1 MRHPSPA
8 TYCKSRSA
16 RPKDDLAP
24 PVIDEKIFNNRYRL
38 DRKLGEGGM
47 AIVYCGT
54 DIVLRRRVAVK
65 VLRAQYAAD
74 QEFVRRFYQEA
85 ESAAR
90 LSHPN
95 IVNTYDVGRE
105 NDTYFI
111 VMELVDGPSLAEII
125 AADGKLPEPVA
136 IDYATQIASGLAY
149 AHRVGLLH
157 RDIKPANVLVTK
169 DDVVKLSDFGIA
181 RAVSQ
186 QTMTLTKPGLVMG
199 SVYYMPPEQALGTDL
214 HEASDLYSLGIVLY
228 QMLTGKLPF
237 SGESPVSVALKH
249 VHDPVPTLDTKS
261 GVSPAL
267 AAIVNRLLQKKPENR
282 FQSASE
288 LATALREA
296 RERPS
301 VATYRISDD
310 APTMVMPNA
319 GSLPPRRSP
328 LPDRS
333 FTSIRH
339 DEEERSRRSP
349 WMIVTLV
356 ALLLLATAIGYALF
370 GRPMPDLGANIAVG
384 DYTNMTDA
392 QAQAAIVNAGLRVR
406 TVKSSSDTV
415 STNHVIRQNPEPGVR
430 VDRNA
435 LVELVISNGKPMVGL
450 QDVRSF
456 SAADAQRLL
465 QVQGFAVK
473 LVRKFDNSAKDNVI
487 DTVPKPGTQVRPN
500 SHITLVVSNGPEPVE
515 VPDFRGMSVDNARA
529 RAARLGLTLDTSQ
542 QAAVNGVPADTIAL
556 QDLAPGTKIDKDTV
570 VHATV
575 STGVQSPAGSTGTTM
590 VTVPGV
596 VNQPYQSAINEL
608 GNAGFTARVNFA
620 VQTAQNGYIV
630 GQDPPPNAQVQSNS
644 TVNVTLSVS
653 GEVPDTNGMS
663 VADATATLA
672 ADGYAI
678 ARTTYTTT
686 AGADGRVVGTDP
698 QVGTNLS
705 PGTPVTLVVNGTPP

>member
-1 MRHPSPA
+1 M
-8 TYCKSRSA
+8 
-16 RPKDDLAP
+16 
-24 PVIDEKIFNNRYRL
+24 IDEKVFNNRYRL

-54 DIVLRRRVAVK
+54 DVVLRRRVAVK

-74 QEFVRRFYQEA
+74 EEFVRRFYQEA

-237 SGESPVSVALKH
+237 GGESPVSVALKH
-249 VHDPVPTLDTKS
+249 VHDPVPSIDTKEY

-267 AAIVNRLLQKKPENR
+267 AAIVNKLLQKKPENR
-282 FQSASE
+282 FQSASD

-296 RERPS
+296 RERPA
-301 VATYRISDD
+301 VAHYRISDD
-310 APTMVMPNA
+310 APSMVPNA
-319 GSLPPRRSP
+319 RSLPPRRSP
-328 LPDRS
+328 LPDHTY
-333 FTSIRH
+333 TSISD
-339 DEEERSRRSP
+339 DEDQRSRRSP
-349 WMIVTLV
+349 WMVVTMI
-356 ALLLLATAIGYALF
+356 ALLLLATAVGYALF
-370 GRPMPDLGANIAVG
+370 GRPMPDLGANIVVG

-406 TVKSSSDTV
+406 SVKSPSDTV
-415 STNHVIRQNPEPGVR
+415 ATNHVIRQNPEPGVR

-450 QDVRSF
+450 QDVRGF
-456 SAADAQRLL
+456 TVADAQRLL

-473 LVRKFDNSAKDNVI
+473 IVRKFDNSAKDNVV
-487 DTVPKPGTQVRPN
+487 DTQPKPGTQVRPN
-500 SHITLVVSNGPEPVE
+500 SHITLTVSDGPEPIA
-515 VPDFRGMSVDNARA
+515 VPNFVGMSVDNARA
-529 RAARLGLTLDTSQ
+529 QAARLGITLDTSQ

-556 QDLAPGTKIDKDTV
+556 QDLSPGAKIDKNTV

-575 STGVQSPAGSTGTTM
+575 STGVQAGPSGGTATAA
-590 VTVPGV
+590 VPGV
-596 VNQPYQSAINEL
+596 VSQAYQSAINAL
-608 GNAGFTARVNFA
+608 GSAGFTAA
-620 VQTAQNGYIV
+620 VHYQVQAASNGYIV
-630 GQDPPPNAQVQSNS
+630 AQDPPPNAQVPSGS
-644 TVNVTLSVS
+644 TINVTLAVS

-672 ADGYAI
+672 SDGYAI

-686 AGADGRVVGTDP
+686 AGAGGRVVGTDP
-698 QVGTNLS
+698 QVGTSLP
-705 PGTPVTLVVNGTPP
+705 PGTPVTLVVNGTQP